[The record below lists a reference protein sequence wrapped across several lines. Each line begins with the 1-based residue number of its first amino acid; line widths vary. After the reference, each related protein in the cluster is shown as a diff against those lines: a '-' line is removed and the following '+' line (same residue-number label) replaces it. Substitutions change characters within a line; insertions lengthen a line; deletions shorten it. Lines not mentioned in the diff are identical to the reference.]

1 MILQKEVDT
10 KMVARLIKEKGITGD
25 FLLDVLINR
34 KIIKSTDI
42 EKIHQK
48 QEEKG
53 FSIQNIVI
61 SMGLIKKKE
70 MMEILSQEISIPY
83 VELDGKVFDPSI
95 VAMLPE
101 NLSRKHRLVTID
113 KKEDKLVVAMANPLD
128 VYTQDEIKIKIGY
141 EIEPRLAFS
150 DDINKVLD
158 LVYGV
163 TENWQQ
169 MIGEINSLAVS
180 AVEDSSEEMDISK
193 SVSQSNEAPVISLV
207 NLIMLRAIKEGA
219 SDIHI
224 EPYGDKSLKVRYRID
239 GVLHDIMSPPRNLHM
254 AIISRIKIMSNMNI
268 AERRLP
274 QDGRIK
280 VQVHG
285 REVNF
290 RVSTI
295 PAVNGESA
303 VLRILDPAQIML
315 DLKTI
320 GFSRHNLQKYQELI
334 EKPNGILLVTG
345 PTGSGKS
352 TTLYATLNILNSTEK
367 KIMTIEDPVEY
378 RLDGINQLQAKPKI
392 GLTFA
397 AGLRSFLRQDPDIML
412 VGEIRDRETAE
423 IAIQSALTGHLVLS
437 TLHTNDAPSSII
449 RLVDMGIEPFLI
461 SSSVIGVIAQ
471 RLVRT
476 ICPYCKKEIPL
487 SAEVQKIMAEFKI
500 EHDEMKIFRGE
511 GCQHCKQTGYKGR
524 TAIFELM
531 VVNENIREMIYK
543 NAPLSEIRE
552 IAINKNGMVTLKED
566 GIRNIVQGIT
576 TIEEVIRATST

>member
-1 MILQKEVDT
+1 MAPRIV
-10 KMVARLIKEKGITGD
+10 KEKGITGE
-25 FLLDVLINR
+25 FLLDLLLNK
-34 KIIKSTDI
+34 KIIKDKDV
-42 EKIHQK
+42 EKIRHK
-48 QEEKG
+48 QGEKDN
-53 FSIQNIVI
+53 SIQRVI
-61 SMGLIKKKE
+61 LEMGIIGKKE
-70 MMEILSQEISIPY
+70 MMELLSAEVGIPY
-83 VELDGKVFDPSI
+83 VELDGKIFDPSI

-101 NLSRKHRLVTID
+101 DICRKHHMVTIG
-113 KKEDKLVVAMANPLD
+113 KKNEKLIVAMSNPLD
-128 VYTQDEIKIKIGY
+128 VYTQDEIKIKMGF
-141 EIEPRLAFS
+141 EIDPCLAFS
-150 DDINKVLD
+150 DDISKALD
-158 LVYGV
+158 SVYGI

-169 MIGEINSLAVS
+169 MMGEINSLPVT
-180 AVEDSSEEMDISK
+180 AVEDDTADMDISK
-193 SVSQSNEAPVISLV
+193 SVSQSHEAPVISLV

-224 EPYGDKSLKVRYRID
+224 EPYGDKSLKVRYRLD
-239 GVLHDIMSPPRNLHM
+239 GILHDIMSPPRGLHM

-303 VLRILDPAQIML
+303 VLRILDPDQIML
-315 DLKTI
+315 DLKSI
-320 GFSRHNLQKYQELI
+320 GFSQYNLDRYQELI

-378 RLDGINQLQAKPKI
+378 RLDGVNQLQAKPKI

-449 RLVDMGIEPFLI
+449 RLIDMGIEPFLI

-471 RLVRT
+471 RLVRK
-476 ICPYCKKEIPL
+476 ICSYCKKEVPITD
-487 SAEVQKIMAEFKI
+487 EIKRIMNEFNMKPG
-500 EHDEMKIFRGE
+500 EMHLYHGE
-511 GCQHCKQTGYKGR
+511 GCPHCKETGYKGR

-531 VVNENIREMIYK
+531 VINENIRELIYN
-543 NAPLSEIRE
+543 NAPLSEIRDT
-552 IAINKNGMVTLKED
+552 AIRKNGMITLKED
-566 GIRNIVQGIT
+566 GLRIINQGIT
-576 TIEEVIRATST
+576 TMEEVVRATST

>member
-1 MILQKEVDT
+1 MADRIV
-10 KMVARLIKEKGITGD
+10 KEKGITGE
-25 FLLDVLINR
+25 FLLDILIRN
-34 KIIKSTDI
+34 KVIDKKDI
-42 EKIHQK
+42 EKIHQR
-48 QEEKG
+48 QLEKG
-53 FSIQNIVI
+53 SNIQSIII
-61 SMGLIKKKE
+61 GMGLIDKDK
-70 MMEILSQEISIPY
+70 MMDMISEEISIPY
-83 VELDGKVFDPSI
+83 VNLDGKTFDPSI
-95 VAMLPE
+95 VAMIPE
-101 NLSRKHRLVTID
+101 DLSRQHGLVTIG
-113 KKEDKLVVAMANPLD
+113 KQKDKLVVAMANPLD
-128 VYTQDEIKIKIGY
+128 VYTQDEIKIKLGY
-141 EIEPRLAFS
+141 EIETRLAYS
-150 DDINKVLD
+150 EDIARVLD
-158 LVYGV
+158 MVYGI
-163 TENWQQ
+163 TEDWQQ
-169 MIGEINSLAVS
+169 MMGEIKSLAVT
-180 AVEDSSEEMDISK
+180 AVEETAEEMDISK
-193 SVSQSNEAPVISLV
+193 SISQSHEAPVVALV

-224 EPYGDKSLKVRYRID
+224 EPYGEKSLKVRYRID

-254 AIISRIKIMSNMNI
+254 AIISRVKIMSNMNI

-315 DLKTI
+315 DLKSI
-320 GFSRHNLQKYQELI
+320 GFSKHNLKKYQELI

-352 TTLYATLNILNSTEK
+352 TTLYATLNILNSVEK

-378 RLDGINQLQAKPKI
+378 RLDGVNQLQARPKI

-412 VGEIRDRETAE
+412 VGEIRDKETAD

-437 TLHTNDAPSSII
+437 TLHTNDAPSSIV
-449 RLVDMGIEPFLI
+449 RLIDMGIEPFLI

-471 RLVRT
+471 RLVRK
-476 ICPYCKKEIPL
+476 ICDYCKKEIP
-487 SAEVQKIMAEFKI
+487 VT
-500 EHDEMKIFRGE
+500 DEIKKVMEGLNINPDKMKVFHGE
-511 GCQHCKQTGYKGR
+511 GCQHCKGTGYKGR

-531 VVNENIREMIYK
+531 VINENIREMIYR
-543 NAPLSEIRE
+543 NASLNEIRQT
-552 IAINKNGMVTLKED
+552 AIEKNGMVTLRED
-566 GIRNIVQGIT
+566 GFRNIIKGIT
-576 TIEEVIRATST
+576 TVEEVVRTTSS

>member
-1 MILQKEVDT
+1 MADRIV
-10 KMVARLIKEKGITGD
+10 KEKGITGE
-25 FLLDVLINR
+25 FLLDILIRN
-34 KIIKSTDI
+34 KVIDTKDN
-42 EKIHQK
+42 EKIHQR
-48 QEEKG
+48 QLETG
-53 FSIQNIVI
+53 SNNQSIII
-61 SMGLIKKKE
+61 GMGLIDKDK
-70 MMEILSQEISIPY
+70 MMNMISEEISIPY
-83 VELDGKVFDPSI
+83 VNLDGKTFDPSI
-95 VAMLPE
+95 VAMIPE
-101 NLSRKHRLVTID
+101 DLSRQHGLVTIG
-113 KKEDKLVVAMANPLD
+113 KQKDKLVVAMANPLD
-128 VYTQDEIKIKIGY
+128 VYTQDEIKIKLGY
-141 EIEPRLAFS
+141 EIETRLAYS
-150 DDINKVLD
+150 EDIARVLD
-158 LVYGV
+158 MVYGI
-163 TENWQQ
+163 TEDWQQ
-169 MIGEINSLAVS
+169 MMGEIKSLAVT
-180 AVEDSSEEMDISK
+180 AVEETAEEMDISK
-193 SVSQSNEAPVISLV
+193 SISQSHEAPVVALV

-224 EPYGDKSLKVRYRID
+224 EPYGEKSLKVRYRID

-254 AIISRIKIMSNMNI
+254 AIISRVKIMSNMNI

-315 DLKTI
+315 DLKSI
-320 GFSRHNLQKYQELI
+320 GFSKHNLKKYQELI

-352 TTLYATLNILNSTEK
+352 TTLYATLNILNSVEK

-378 RLDGINQLQAKPKI
+378 RLDGVNQLQARPKI

-412 VGEIRDRETAE
+412 VGEIRDKETAD

-437 TLHTNDAPSSII
+437 TLHTNDAPSSIV
-449 RLVDMGIEPFLI
+449 RLIDMGIEPFLI

-471 RLVRT
+471 RLVRK
-476 ICPYCKKEIPL
+476 ICDYCKNEIP
-487 SAEVQKIMAEFKI
+487 VT
-500 EHDEMKIFRGE
+500 DEIKKVMEGLNINPDKMKVFHGE
-511 GCQHCKQTGYKGR
+511 GCQHCKGTGYKGR

-531 VVNENIREMIYK
+531 VINENIREMIYR
-543 NAPLSEIRE
+543 NASLNEIRQT
-552 IAINKNGMVTLKED
+552 AIEKNGMVTLRED
-566 GIRNIVQGIT
+566 GFRNIIKGIT
-576 TIEEVIRATST
+576 TVEEVVRTTSS

>member
-1 MILQKEVDT
+1 MESR
-10 KMVARLIKEKGITGD
+10 MVKEKGITGD
-25 FLLDVLINR
+25 FLLEILVSR
-34 KIIKSTDI
+34 KIIKGKDI
-42 EKIHQK
+42 EVIRHK
-48 QEEKG
+48 QRDKEA
-53 FSIQNIVI
+53 SIQEIVLE
-61 SMGLIKKKE
+61 MGFIKKNE
-70 MMEILSQEISIPY
+70 MMKMLSEEVGIPY
-83 VELDGKVFDPSI
+83 LDLDGKAFDPSI
-95 VAMLPE
+95 VAMIPE
-101 NLSRKHRLVTID
+101 DLSRKYHLVTIG
-113 KKEDKLVVAMANPLD
+113 KKNEKLMVAMSNPLD
-128 VYTQDEIKIKIGY
+128 VYTQDEIKIKMGY
-141 EIEPRLAFS
+141 EVEPYLAFNE
-150 DDINKVLD
+150 DISKILD
-158 LVYGV
+158 SVYGI

-169 MIGEINSLAVS
+169 MIGEISSLPIT
-180 AVEDSSEEMDISK
+180 AVEEDNEEMDISK
-193 SVSQSNEAPVISLV
+193 SVTESHEAPVITLV
-207 NLIMLRAIKEGA
+207 NLFMLRAIKEGA

-239 GVLHDIMSPPRNLHM
+239 GILHDIMSPPRSLHM

-303 VLRILDPAQIML
+303 VLRILDPAQILL
-315 DLKTI
+315 DLKSI
-320 GFSRHNLQKYQELI
+320 GFSSENLKKYQELI
-334 EKPNGILLVTG
+334 EKPNGIILVTG

-397 AGLRSFLRQDPDIML
+397 AGLRSFLRQDPDIMM

-461 SSSVIGVIAQ
+461 SSSVVGVIAQ
-471 RLVRT
+471 RLVRK
-476 ICPYCKKEIPL
+476 ICPYCKKEAPL
-487 SAEVQKIMAEFKI
+487 TDEIKRVMEEFNMNPK
-500 EHDEMKIFRGE
+500 DMKLYYGE
-511 GCQHCKQTGYKGR
+511 GCPHCKQTGYKGR

-531 VVNENIREMIYK
+531 VINEPIRELIYR
-543 NAPLSEIRE
+543 NAPLREIRDT
-552 IAINKNGMVTLKED
+552 AVRQNGMITLKED
-566 GIRNIVQGIT
+566 GLRIINEGIT
-576 TIEEVIRATST
+576 TLEEVMRATST